1 MREPAGTCGQCG
13 KTIYCLD
20 GFFNGIIT
28 DDKKTICFECSE
40 EDNG

>member
-1 MREPAGTCGQCG
+1 MMREPAGTCVQCG

-28 DDKKTICFECSE
+28 DDKKAICFECSE
-40 EDNG
+40 EG